1 VRAIL
6 VTVGLAACGAPPAAS
21 PPVRAAA
28 IAVHAEPLP
37 SPAIVWRAPIRPEVH
52 AVASI
57 VVGALRTGRC
67 DLVAGL
73 ADETMR
79 AACPTLA
86 LTWGGELAFCE
97 GDAAEIR
104 CSSRP
109 DGPPVVAL
117 ELALRGGAVIWTG
130 LRRITASS

>member
-6 VTVGLAACGAPPAAS
+6 VTVGLAACGAPPAALA
-21 PPVRAAA
+21 PVRAAA
-28 IAVHAEPLP
+28 AAARAEPLP
-37 SPAIVWRAPIRPEVH
+37 AASIVWRAPIRPEVH
-52 AVASI
+52 AAASI

-67 DLVAGL
+67 DLIAGL
-73 ADETMR
+73 AGEAMR

-97 GDAAEIR
+97 GDGAEIR

-109 DGPPVVAL
+109 DGPPMVAL
-117 ELALRGGAVIWTG
+117 ELTVERGAVTWTG
-130 LRRITASS
+130 LRPLTASS